1 MNASTT
7 KWQDREVSTARDL
20 LNSGSQALQQNKMAG
35 AERALGEA
43 NAVLDMAEEQT
54 DDVVQLRARLF
65 NEMGVLHQRKEQ
77 TDAAR
82 DFHRRAI
89 EMCEELLDRDVD
101 FRGNTAAT
109 YLNLSALVG
118 AMGDVV
124 EAKNLCE
131 RAIELVDEL
140 RAEDDAGA
148 DGLAV
153 GAYQNMALLHGR
165 EQKWDDADHML
176 STAVELARELSDRG
190 DQMALPQAA
199 QASQR
204 LSVML
209 FETQEF
215 EQALK
220 WGVEA
225 EGLAESAYDIHGEP
239 VLNIYVISQINLIS
253 FHEQMGSYAD
263 AEDALWKALDV
274 AGNHED
280 ILRRGLAFY
289 ENCRK
294 QADARLEQGNLP
306 REEVEDGLADLK
318 QRVEDAGGL
327 PDQPQPQ

>member
-1 MNASTT
+1 MNATT
-7 KWQDREVSTARDL
+7 SKWQEREVNAAREL
-20 LNSGSQALQQNKMAG
+20 INEGSQALQRNQPAL
-35 AERALGEA
+35 AEPALSEA
-43 NAVLDMAEEQT
+43 NALLDMTAQTT
-54 DDVVQLRARLF
+54 DDVIELRARLF
-65 NEMGVLHQRKEQ
+65 NEMGVLHQRKGQ

-89 EMCEELLDRDVD
+89 DMCEELLDRDVD

-124 EAKNLCE
+124 EAKKLNQ
-131 RAIELVDEL
+131 RAIELVDDL
-140 RAEDDAGA
+140 RADDDSGA
-148 DGLAV
+148 ESLAV

-165 EQKWDDADHML
+165 ESHWDDAEYML
-176 STAVELARELSDRG
+176 EKAVELARDLSDHG

-199 QASQR
+199 QAAQR

-209 FETQEF
+209 FEAQEF
-215 EQALK
+215 ERALR

-225 EGLAESAYDIHGEP
+225 EELAETGYEIHGEP

-294 QADARLEQGNLP
+294 QADNRLDKGNLP
-306 REEVEDGLADLK
+306 RQEVEDGLADLQK
-318 QRVEDAGGL
+318 RIEEAGGL
-327 PDQPQPQ
+327 PEPS

>member
-1 MNASTT
+1 MDATT
-7 KWQDREVSTARDL
+7 SKWHQREVNTAREM
-20 LNSGSQALQQNKMAG
+20 LNGGSQALQQNQTAA
-35 AERALGEA
+35 AEDALSEA
-43 NAVLDMAEEQT
+43 NAILDMTVEDT
-54 DDVVQLRARLF
+54 NDVIQLRARLF
-65 NEMGVLHQRKEQ
+65 NEMGVLHQRKGQ

-89 EMCEELLDRDVD
+89 DMCEELLDRDVD

-124 EAKNLCE
+124 EAKKLSS
-131 RAIELVDEL
+131 RAIELVDDL
-140 RAEDDAGA
+140 RAEDDSGA
-148 DGLAV
+148 ESLAV

-165 EQKWDDADHML
+165 EKQWEDADYML
-176 STAVELARELSDRG
+176 DKAVELARELSDRG

-199 QASQR
+199 QAAQR

-209 FETQEF
+209 FEAQEF
-215 EQALK
+215 EDALE

-225 EGLAESAYDIHGEP
+225 EQLAESAYGIHGEP

-253 FHEQMGSYAD
+253 FHEQMASYAD

-294 QADARLEQGNLP
+294 QADNRLESGNLP
-306 REEVEDGLADLK
+306 RQEVEDGLADLK
-318 QRVEDAGGL
+318 QRIEDIGGL
-327 PDQPQPQ
+327 PDEPQR

>member
-1 MNASTT
+1 MNATT
-7 KWQDREVSTARDL
+7 SKWQDREVNTAREL
-20 LNSGSQALQQNKMAG
+20 VNSGSQALQQNQMAA
-35 AERALGEA
+35 AERSLSEA
-43 NAVLDMAEEQT
+43 SAVLDMTEHDT
-54 DDVVQLRARLF
+54 DDVIQLRARLL
-65 NEMGVLHQRKEQ
+65 NEMGVLHQRKDQ

-82 DFHRRAI
+82 DYHRRAI
-89 EMCEELLDRDVD
+89 DMCEELLDRDVD

-131 RAIELVDEL
+131 RAIELVDDL

-165 EQKWDDADHML
+165 EKKWKDADHML
-176 STAVELARELSDRG
+176 DTAVDLARKLSDRG

-199 QASQR
+199 QAAQR

-209 FETQEF
+209 FEAQEF
-215 EQALK
+215 EDALK

-225 EGLAESAYDIHGEP
+225 EQLAESAYEIHGEP

-253 FHEQMGSYAD
+253 FHEQIGAFAD

-294 QADARLEQGNLP
+294 QADTKLEAGNLP
-306 REEVEDGLADLK
+306 RDEVEDGLSDIQ
-318 QRVEDAGGL
+318 QRIEDAGGL
-327 PDQPQPQ
+327 PDQPQQ

>member
-1 MNASTT
+1 MNATT
-7 KWQDREVSTARDL
+7 SKWHEREVNAAREL
-20 LNSGSQALQQNKMAG
+20 VNEGSQALQQNKTAPAERSLSEAG
-35 AERALGEA
+35 AI
-43 NAVLDMAEEQT
+43 LDMTAVET
-54 DDVVQLRARLF
+54 DDVVQLRARLY
-65 NEMGVLHQRKEQ
+65 NEMGVLHQRKGQ
-77 TDAAR
+77 TDAGR

-118 AMGDVV
+118 ATGDVV
-124 EAKNLCE
+124 EAKELSQ

-140 RAEDDAGA
+140 RSEDDTNA

-165 EQKWDDADHML
+165 EEKWEDADYML
-176 STAVELARELSDRG
+176 DKAVELARELSDRG

-199 QASQR
+199 QAAQR

-209 FETQEF
+209 FEAREF
-215 EQALK
+215 DRALR

-225 EGLAESAYDIHGEP
+225 EELAESAYEIHGEP

-253 FHEQMGSYAD
+253 FHEQMGSFAD

-274 AGNHED
+274 AGDHED

-294 QADARLEQGNLP
+294 HADSKLEAGNLP
-306 REEVEDGLADLK
+306 REEVEDGLADLQ
-318 QRVEDAGGL
+318 QRIEDAGGL
-327 PDQPQPQ
+327 PASD

>member
-1 MNASTT
+1 MNATT
-7 KWQDREVSTARDL
+7 SKWQEREVNAAREL
-20 LNSGSQALQQNKMAG
+20 LNEGSQALQRNQPAA
-35 AERALGEA
+35 AEPALSEA
-43 NAVLDMAEEQT
+43 NALLDMTEQAT
-54 DDVVQLRARLF
+54 DDVIQLRARLF
-65 NEMGVLHQRKEQ
+65 NEMGVLHQRKGQ

-89 EMCEELLDRDVD
+89 DMCEELLDRDVD

-124 EAKNLCE
+124 EAKKLNE
-131 RAIELVDEL
+131 RAIELVDDL
-140 RAEDDAGA
+140 RADDDSGA
-148 DGLAV
+148 QSLAV

-165 EQKWDDADHML
+165 ETHWDDAEYL
-176 STAVELARELSDRG
+176 LEKAVELARELSDHG

-209 FETQEF
+209 FEAQEF
-215 EQALK
+215 ERALR

-225 EGLAESAYDIHGEP
+225 EELAETGYEIHGES

-294 QADARLEQGNLP
+294 QADNRLEKGNLP
-306 REEVEDGLADLK
+306 RQEVEDGLADLQ
-318 QRVEDAGGL
+318 QRIEDAGGL
-327 PDQPQPQ
+327 PEPS

>member
-1 MNASTT
+1 MNATT
-7 KWQDREVSTARDL
+7 SKWHEREVNAAREL
-20 LNSGSQALQQNKMAG
+20 VNEGNQALQQNRMAPAERSLSEAG
-35 AERALGEA
+35 AL
-43 NAVLDMAEEQT
+43 LDMTAVET
-54 DDVVQLRARLF
+54 DDVIQLRARLY
-65 NEMGVLHQRKEQ
+65 NEMGVLHQRKGQ
-77 TDAAR
+77 TDAGR

-118 AMGDVV
+118 ANGDVV
-124 EAKNLCE
+124 EAKELSQ

-165 EQKWDDADHML
+165 EEQWGDADYML
-176 STAVELARELSDRG
+176 DRAVELARELSDRG

-199 QASQR
+199 QAAQR

-209 FETQEF
+209 FEARQF
-215 EQALK
+215 DRALR

-225 EGLAESAYDIHGEP
+225 EELAESAYEIHGEP

-253 FHEQMGSYAD
+253 FHEQMGSFAD

-274 AGNHED
+274 AGDHED

-294 QADARLEQGNLP
+294 HADSKLEAGNLP
-306 REEVEDGLADLK
+306 REEVEDGLIDLQ
-318 QRVEDAGGL
+318 QRIEDAGGL
-327 PDQPQPQ
+327 PATD